1 MHTERIRLR
10 LARRLRG
17 GGNRRGR
24 RYDRVV
30 GPMMRN
36 VGGMLGEFV
45 AYSEVGKFNGIL
57 STM

>member
-17 GGNRRGR
+17 DGNRRGQ
-24 RYDRVV
+24 RYGRVV

-36 VGGMLGEFV
+36 VDGMLGEFV
-45 AYSEVGKFNGIL
+45 TYSEVGKFNGIL